1 MFFSKANNFGE
12 SSGWMSSLIPRFVG
26 DIDEKTSANLADPAL
41 QGNPG
46 VKIELDKANVIT
58 SKGYTGENYLLLDI
72 DDETTYIKE
81 SSTKGHYHIGFSTPI
96 EDEKFDQLVTLLH
109 EVGIIKLG
117 NYTSYKK
124 IGWLTLRVPWVKKGF
139 TKALTKSGEIGN
151 PGFNTP
157 QEALENLQKTCD
169 FLGVEFPN
177 EIYQQ
182 LNAKL
187 VAEGVDI
194 PDSLPVDWK

>member
-1 MFFSKANNFGE
+1 MIFSKTTHFGE
-12 SSGWMSSLIPRFVG
+12 SSGWMSSLIPRFIG
-26 DIDEKTSANLADPAL
+26 DIDERTSTDLADPNS
-41 QGNPG
+41 QGDAG

-58 SKGYTGENYLLLDI
+58 SKDSAGNNYLLLDI

-81 SSTKGHYHIGFSTPI
+81 SSTKGHYHIAFPNAI

-124 IGWLTLRVPWVKKGF
+124 SGWLALRVPWVKKGF
-139 TKALTKSGEIGN
+139 TKALTKAGEIGN

-157 QEALENLQKTCD
+157 QEALEQLQKTCD